1 MIGKMLKMY
10 AYTKAPR
17 ATFALRHPRTTA
29 KLAHARYDVRHS
41 WVPRASALGAALIA
55 LPLGYLVG
63 RMAKRPDRAWQAQV
77 DREEMGTGL

>member
-10 AYTKAPR
+10 AYTKAPK

-29 KLAHARYDVRHS
+29 QLAHARYDLKHS
-41 WVPRASALGAALIA
+41 WATRATAVGAALIA

-63 RMAKRPDRAWQAQV
+63 RMTRRPQRAWQPPPE
-77 DREEMGTGL
+77 REDLGTGL